1 MIKQLATIFIVL
13 GLFNTTDVQS
23 QSYYT
28 RGNLETNLGPF
39 STINGQ
45 WIAISPSNNTLGTNY
60 YQGLNFGFDA
70 NNYVSLV
77 NGVGT
82 NDLYFGRW
90 EYAWKDWNKIWHS
103 GNLNNSSIDFTAK
116 ILNVS
121 KINLNAPGSSETID
135 AVTVDVQSFGTSVNA
150 QRSSFFRVR
159 DIGAGNWIPFII
171 KGDGNVGIGTATPSY
186 KLDIDAGYGAKQIRW
201 RASDGVYGY
210 TYSDSGGIGI
220 TNGDPFSE
228 LIYLQTGNKSL
239 NFYTNTIQRAIIDNA
254 GNFGIGTTN
263 PTSKLTVAG
272 NINAREVKVTVDAG
286 ADFVFEKGYDLPSLT
301 SLDTYI
307 KENKHLP
314 EIASADEMKKN
325 GINLSEMNIRLLQKI
340 EELTLYMIEMKKE
353 NEDMKKDILKLKQ
366 KN

>member
-1 MIKQLATIFIVL
+1 MKKKLATIIIVL
-13 GLFNTTDVQS
+13 GLFSTKDIQA

-28 RGNLETNLGPF
+28 RGNLETNLGSF

-116 ILNVS
+116 TLNTT
-121 KINLNAPGSSETID
+121 KINLSVPGSNDQIDAFTID
-135 AVTVDVQSFGTSVNA
+135 VSSFGTAENA
-150 QRSSFFRVR
+150 NRSSFFRVR
-159 DIGAGNWIPFII
+159 DIGGGNWIPFII
-171 KGDGNVGIGTATPSY
+171 KGNGNVGIGTANPS
-186 KLDIDAGYGAKQIRW
+186 
-201 RASDGVYGY
+201 
-210 TYSDSGGIGI
+210 
-220 TNGDPFSE
+220 
-228 LIYLQTGNKSL
+228 SL
-239 NFYTNTIQRAIIDNA
+239 
-254 GNFGIGTTN
+254 
-263 PTSKLTVAG
+263 LTVAG
-272 NINAREVKVTVDAG
+272 NIASREVKVTVDAG

-301 SLDTYI
+301 SLDSYI

-314 EIASADEMKKN
+314 EIASAKEMQAN
-325 GINLSEMNIRLLQKI
+325 GINLSEMNIKLLQKI
-340 EELTLYMIEMKKE
+340 EELTLYTIEQNK
-353 NEDMKKDILKLKQ
+353 KLKEQ
-366 KN
+366 NDRIEQQNSKIEEQNLEFRLLKEKVKKIELSSK